1 MSRRRIWLI
10 IIGILMAG
18 VSATWE
24 MEKFVSSHGV
34 NTAAV
39 VGFEADAMQPDAG
52 NSGNPYMTENRM
64 KVAENTPA
72 AQNAPAPG
80 VWPLPITGSPCT
92 TRMQKAAGGPE
103 DGGEASDTE
112 TRMKES
118 ATKENAAAEAPDAE
132 VSDLSLADNDQLAV
146 SGGADEAAG
155 IPVEETVKSPLE
167 PDSTASENAGEAKLV
182 IEYTRS
188 DLEERLEAVRT
199 EAEKYQDDQ
208 TMSQTS
214 RYATAEYV
222 RNLWDRELNLIY
234 SSIHKE
240 MDESAAEALR
250 REEVEWIRKRDLA
263 ADKASAK
270 SNSTPSQSIEYVR
283 TSASVTMDRCYEL
296 LENYGDYLE
305 PEKN

>member
-1 MSRRRIWLI
+1 
-10 IIGILMAG
+10 
-18 VSATWE
+18 
-24 MEKFVSSHGV
+24 
-34 NTAAV
+34 
-39 VGFEADAMQPDAG
+39 
-52 NSGNPYMTENRM
+52 M
-64 KVAENTPA
+64 KN
-72 AQNAPAPG
+72 
-80 VWPLPITGSPCT
+80 
-92 TRMQKAAGGPE
+92 
-103 DGGEASDTE
+103 
-112 TRMKES
+112 
-118 ATKENAAAEAPDAE
+118 
-132 VSDLSLADNDQLAV
+132 LSLADNDQLAV
-146 SGGADEAAG
+146 SGGTGEAAG

-188 DLEERLEAVRT
+188 DLEERLEAVRI

-305 PEKN
+305 PEKK

>member
-39 VGFEADAMQPDAG
+39 VGFEADAMQSDAG

-72 AQNAPAPG
+72 AQNAPAPACG
-80 VWPLPITGSPCT
+80 PADNGIALYHAEAKGSQ
-92 TRMQKAAGGPE
+92 RAE
-103 DGGEASDTE
+103 DGGEASGNE
-112 TRMKES
+112 TRMKGS
-118 ATKENAAAEAPDAE
+118 ATKENAEAEAPDAE
-132 VSDLSLADNDQLAV
+132 VSDRSLADNDQPAV
-146 SGGADEAAG
+146 IGGADEAAG
-155 IPVEETVKSPLE
+155 ISVEETIKSPLE

-214 RYATAEYV
+214 RYAAAEYV

-305 PEKN
+305 PEEN

>member
-1 MSRRRIWLI
+1 
-10 IIGILMAG
+10 MAG

-64 KVAENTPA
+64 KVAENNPA
-72 AQNAPAPG
+72 AQNAPAPACG
-80 VWPLPITGSPCT
+80 PADNGIALYHADA
-92 TRMQKAAGGPE
+92 KASRGPE

-146 SGGADEAAG
+146 SGGTDEAAG

-199 EAEKYQDDQ
+199 EGKS
-208 TMSQTS
+208 TRMT
-214 RYATAEYV
+214 
-222 RNLWDRELNLIY
+222 
-234 SSIHKE
+234 
-240 MDESAAEALR
+240 R
-250 REEVEWIRKRDLA
+250 R
-263 ADKASAK
+263 
-270 SNSTPSQSIEYVR
+270 
-283 TSASVTMDRCYEL
+283 
-296 LENYGDYLE
+296 
-305 PEKN
+305 

>member
-1 MSRRRIWLI
+1 
-10 IIGILMAG
+10 
-18 VSATWE
+18 
-24 MEKFVSSHGV
+24 
-34 NTAAV
+34 
-39 VGFEADAMQPDAG
+39 
-52 NSGNPYMTENRM
+52 
-64 KVAENTPA
+64 
-72 AQNAPAPG
+72 
-80 VWPLPITGSPCT
+80 
-92 TRMQKAAGGPE
+92 
-103 DGGEASDTE
+103 
-112 TRMKES
+112 MKES

-240 MDESAAEALR
+240 MVECSGSAPPGR
-250 REEVEWIRKRDLA
+250 SGVDS
-263 ADKASAK
+263 KAR
-270 SNSTPSQSIEYVR
+270 P
-283 TSASVTMDRCYEL
+283 
-296 LENYGDYLE
+296 GGG
-305 PEKN
+305 

>member
-72 AQNAPAPG
+72 AQNAPAPACG
-80 VWPLPITGSPCT
+80 PADNGIALYHADAKGS
-92 TRMQKAAGGPE
+92 RGPE
-103 DGGEASDTE
+103 DGGEAS
-112 TRMKES
+112 
-118 ATKENAAAEAPDAE
+118 DAE

>member
-72 AQNAPAPG
+72 AQNAPAPACG
-80 VWPLPITGSPCT
+80 PADNGIALYHADA
-92 TRMQKAAGGPE
+92 KASRGPE

-118 ATKENAAAEAPDAE
+118 ATKKT
-132 VSDLSLADNDQLAV
+132 QRQ
-146 SGGADEAAG
+146 
-155 IPVEETVKSPLE
+155 
-167 PDSTASENAGEAKLV
+167 KLPMR
-182 IEYTRS
+182 RS
-188 DLEERLEAVRT
+188 
-199 EAEKYQDDQ
+199 
-208 TMSQTS
+208 
-214 RYATAEYV
+214 ATCHW
-222 RNLWDRELNLIY
+222 RIMISWR
-234 SSIHKE
+234 
-240 MDESAAEALR
+240 
-250 REEVEWIRKRDLA
+250 
-263 ADKASAK
+263 
-270 SNSTPSQSIEYVR
+270 
-283 TSASVTMDRCYEL
+283 
-296 LENYGDYLE
+296 
-305 PEKN
+305 